1 VELRHYFRL
10 IRKGWP
16 VILAAMVLCTA
27 VGLGVT
33 LASKKIYQANVQ
45 LFVALTPEASSQLA
59 QGNTFVQDRVQ
70 SYLEFSTA
78 PAVTA
83 PVISSLKLPFKQ
95 DKLAGMISADAPQN
109 EVLINLHVQDTDPT
123 RAATIANALAAQY
136 TKYVVATEQTD
147 STGKPIVK
155 LTVIHPATVPGSP
168 IKPNKTIN
176 LGLGVLLGLLA
187 GVVIV
192 VLRDVMDNTVKGPRD
207 FEDLNVPV
215 LGHVPF
221 DKRVAKTPIAFRGDP
236 HGPRSEAYR
245 QLRTNLQFVDVDN
258 PPRVIAVTSA
268 LPGEG
273 KTTTAINLA
282 AALAE
287 AGNRVCLVETD
298 LRRPTLA
305 RNLGLVGDV
314 GFTTVL
320 IGKTPVESVL
330 QNAGRNLAVLTSG
343 PLPPNPSELLLSE
356 QAKALIASIA
366 EQVDFVILDTPPL
379 LPVADGAEMAI
390 VADATVLVHRA
401 GKTTHDQVQRAVQV
415 LAKVDRHPV
424 GAILNMVTRSGARYG
439 GYEYGYYYIDYAAQT
454 PKLKKG
460 EKKGGDGG
468 GGGGGKD
475 RLTRKERRA
484 AKRAAKRAQTPVAPL
499 PETAAEDVPPAAT
512 VPEPVP
518 AGAPSS
524 KPAASAEET
533 RRAQFA
539 SALSA
544 PAPMATA
551 TAARPTEPPRP
562 SSPALDEA
570 VTTTLPRASGEARPV
585 VPVGIDEDLLAEDVD
600 DIALADRAGDP
611 DSGAR
616 FARQAT
622 YPNGLRAPAGVER
635 SNGSPAG
642 SETATAP
649 HAVLGESVSGIPGSH
664 APQPDSDATPGIGDL
679 DERPA
684 RS

>member
-83 PVISSLKLPFKQ
+83 PVISTLKLPFKQ

-155 LTVIHPATVPGSP
+155 LTVIHPATVPSSP

-454 PKLKKG
+454 PKVKKG
-460 EKKGGDGG
+460 EKKGGGDR
-468 GGGGGKD
+468 GKD
-475 RLTRKERRA
+475 RPTRKERRA
-484 AKRAAKRAQTPVAPL
+484 AKRAVKRAEAPVAPL
-499 PETAAEDVPPAAT
+499 PDTAVEDLAPAAT

-518 AGAPSS
+518 AGAPPSE
-524 KPAASAEET
+524 PALSAEES

-544 PAPMATA
+544 AAPVATA
-551 TAARPTEPPRP
+551 TAARPTEPRHP
-562 SSPALDEA
+562 SSAAPDEA
-570 VTTTLPRASGEARPV
+570 VTTTLPRTIGEARSV
-585 VPVGIDEDLLAEDVD
+585 VPVGIDEDLLAGDVD
-600 DIALADRAGDP
+600 DLALSDRAGDP
-611 DSGAR
+611 DSAAR
-616 FARQAT
+616 LARQAT
-622 YPNGLRAPAGVER
+622 YPNGLRAPAVER
-635 SNGSPAG
+635 SNGSAAG

-649 HAVLGESVSGIPGSH
+649 HAVLGESVSGIAGSH
-664 APQPDSDATPGIGDL
+664 APQPDSEATPGTGDL

>member
-27 VGLGVT
+27 VGLAVT
-33 LASKKIYQANVQ
+33 VASKKIYQANVQ
-45 LFVALTPEASSQLA
+45 VFVGLA
-59 QGNTFVQDRVQ
+59 PSTDATQISQGNSFVTDRVQ
-70 SYLEFSTA
+70 SYIKISNA
-78 PAVTA
+78 PAVVE
-83 PVISSLKLPFKQ
+83 PVIASLKLPFDEQ
-95 DKLAGMISADAPQN
+95 KLADMITADAPQN
-109 EVLINLHVQDTDPT
+109 TNLINLHVQDTNPT
-123 RAATIANALAAQY
+123 RAATVANAVAGQFS
-136 TKYVVATEQTD
+136 KVVPLIEQTD

-168 IKPNKTIN
+168 IKPSKTIN

-187 GVVIV
+187 GIVIV

-221 DKRVAKTPIAFRGDP
+221 DKRVTKTPIAFRGDP

-305 RNLGLVGDV
+305 RSLGLVGDV

-343 PLPPNPSELLLSE
+343 PLPPNPSELLLSD
-356 QAKALIASIA
+356 QARALIATIA

-390 VADATVLVHRA
+390 IADATVLVHRA

-415 LAKVDRHPV
+415 LAKVDRRPV

-454 PKLKKG
+454 PKPKKG
-460 EKKGGDGG
+460 DRKVEKKAAAER
-468 GGGGGKD
+468 D
-475 RLTRKERRA
+475 RTTAKERRA
-484 AKRAAKRAQTPVAPL
+484 AKRAAKRGQAPAAPL
-499 PETAAEDVPPAAT
+499 PETPEADLPAAT
-512 VPEPVP
+512 DPELVPSGSLP
-518 AGAPSS
+518 AES
-524 KPAASAEET
+524 AASAEES

-539 SALSA
+539 SALASPAQSA
-544 PAPMATA
+544 SASAFRPA
-551 TAARPTEPPRP
+551 EQPRR
-562 SSPALDEA
+562 SSPAREEA
-570 VTTTLPRASGEARPV
+570 VTTTLPRTIDETGPV
-585 VPVGIDEDLLAEDVD
+585 GPVGIDEDALGDVD
-600 DIALADRAGDP
+600 DIALPPRTENADPAAHLAHQP
-611 DSGAR
+611 
-616 FARQAT
+616 T
-622 YPNGLRAPAGVER
+622 YPNGLRAPASVER
-635 SNGSPAG
+635 SNGSPA
-642 SETATAP
+642 ATEDP
-649 HAVLGESVSGIPGSH
+649 
-664 APQPDSDATPGIGDL
+664 TPGPSTD
-679 DERPA
+679 
-684 RS
+684 

>member
-27 VGLGVT
+27 VGLAVT
-33 LASKKIYQANVQ
+33 VASKKIYQANVQ
-45 LFVALTPEASSQLA
+45 VFVGLA
-59 QGNTFVQDRVQ
+59 PSTDATQISQGNSFVTDRVQ
-70 SYLEFSTA
+70 SYIKISNA
-78 PAVTA
+78 PAVVE
-83 PVISSLKLPFKQ
+83 PVIASLKLPFDEQ
-95 DKLAGMISADAPQN
+95 KLADMITADAPQN
-109 EVLINLHVQDTDPT
+109 TNLINLHVQDTNPT
-123 RAATIANALAAQY
+123 RAATVANALAGQFS
-136 TKYVVATEQTD
+136 KVVPLIEQTD
-147 STGKPIVK
+147 TTGKPIVK

-168 IKPNKTIN
+168 IKPSKTIN

-187 GVVIV
+187 GIVIV

-343 PLPPNPSELLLSE
+343 PLPPNPSELLLSD
-356 QAKALIASIA
+356 QARALIATIA

-390 VADATVLVHRA
+390 IADATVLVHRA

-415 LAKVDRHPV
+415 LAKVDRRPV

-454 PKLKKG
+454 PKPKKSD
-460 EKKGGDGG
+460 KKAD
-468 GGGGGKD
+468 KD
-475 RLTRKERRA
+475 RPTAKERRA
-484 AKRAAKRAQTPVAPL
+484 AKRAAKRGQAPAAPL
-499 PETAAEDVPPAAT
+499 PEPAGADLPAAT
-512 VPEPVP
+512 GSEPVLAGSLP
-518 AGAPSS
+518 AES
-524 KPAASAEET
+524 AASAEES

-539 SALSA
+539 SALAS
-544 PAPMATA
+544 PAQTATA
-551 TAARPTEPPRP
+551 TAVRPAEPARRSPPARE
-562 SSPALDEA
+562 DA
-570 VTTTLPRASGEARPV
+570 VTTTLPRAIVETGPV
-585 VPVGIDEDLLAEDVD
+585 GPVGIDEDALGDVD
-600 DIALADRAGDP
+600 DIALPDRTEDADPA
-611 DSGAR
+611 AHL
-616 FARQAT
+616 ARQAT
-622 YPNGLRAPAGVER
+622 YPNGLRAPASVER
-635 SNGSPAG
+635 SNGSPA
-642 SETATAP
+642 
-649 HAVLGESVSGIPGSH
+649 VSDEPTPSTSTD
-664 APQPDSDATPGIGDL
+664 QP
-679 DERPA
+679 PA
-684 RS
+684 RP

>member
-1 VELRHYFRL
+1 MELRHYFRL

-27 VGLGVT
+27 LGLGVT

-70 SYLEFSTA
+70 SYLEFATA

-83 PVISSLKLPFKQ
+83 PVISSLKLPLKQ

-123 RAATIANALAAQY
+123 RAATVANALAAQY
-136 TKYVVATEQTD
+136 AKYVVATEQTD

-155 LTVIHPATVPGSP
+155 LTVIHPATVPGAP
-168 IKPNKTIN
+168 IKPDKTIN

-245 QLRTNLQFVDVDN
+245 QLRTNLQFIDVDN

-305 RNLGLVGDV
+305 RSLGLVGDV

-439 GYEYGYYYIDYAAQT
+439 GYEYGYYYVDYAAQT
-454 PKLKKG
+454 PKVKKADKKG
-460 EKKGGDGG
+460 D
-468 GGGGGKD
+468 KD
-475 RLTRKERRA
+475 RPSAKERRA
-484 AKRAAKRAQTPVAPL
+484 AKRAAKRAQAPVPPM
-499 PETAAEDVPPAAT
+499 PETAVDDLPPAASA
-512 VPEPVP
+512 PEPVP
-518 AGAPSS
+518 AGTAPSE
-524 KPAASAEET
+524 AALSAEES

-539 SALSA
+539 SAFATSA
-544 PAPMATA
+544 PAPAGTA
-551 TAARPTEPPRP
+551 TARAAEPPDRP
-562 SSPALDEA
+562 SPAGDEW
-570 VTTTLPRASGEARPV
+570 VITTLPRTIDETRPV
-585 VPVGIDEDLLAEDVD
+585 GPVGIDEDALAGEVD
-600 DIALADRAGDP
+600 DIGLVEQTHDPEAADQ
-611 DSGAR
+611 

-622 YPNGLRAPAGVER
+622 YPNGLRQPAGVDR
-635 SNGSPAG
+635 SNGSAAVPEAV
-642 SETATAP
+642 AAP
-649 HAVLGESVSGIPGSH
+649 HTVVGESSSGIQGSY
-664 APQPDSDATPGIGDL
+664 APQLDSDPTPRTGGDI
-679 DERPA
+679 DEPPA
-684 RS
+684 RP

>member
-1 VELRHYFRL
+1 
-10 IRKGWP
+10 
-16 VILAAMVLCTA
+16 M
-27 VGLGVT
+27 
-33 LASKKIYQANVQ
+33 
-45 LFVALTPEASSQLA
+45 
-59 QGNTFVQDRVQ
+59 
-70 SYLEFSTA
+70 
-78 PAVTA
+78 
-83 PVISSLKLPFKQ
+83 
-95 DKLAGMISADAPQN
+95 
-109 EVLINLHVQDTDPT
+109 
-123 RAATIANALAAQY
+123 
-136 TKYVVATEQTD
+136 
-147 STGKPIVK
+147 
-155 LTVIHPATVPGSP
+155 
-168 IKPNKTIN
+168 
-176 LGLGVLLGLLA
+176 
-187 GVVIV
+187 IV

-245 QLRTNLQFVDVDN
+245 QLRTNLQFIDVDN

-305 RNLGLVGDV
+305 RSLGLVGDV

-390 VADATVLVHRA
+390 IADATVLVHRA

-415 LAKVDRHPV
+415 LAKVDRRPV

-439 GYEYGYYYIDYAAQT
+439 GYEYGYYYVDYAAQT
-454 PKLKKG
+454 PKVKKADR
-460 EKKGGDGG
+460 KGD
-468 GGGGGKD
+468 KD
-475 RLTRKERRA
+475 RPSAKERRA
-484 AKRAAKRAQTPVAPL
+484 AKRAAKRAQAPVPPM
-499 PETAAEDVPPAAT
+499 PETAVDDLPPAASA
-512 VPEPVP
+512 PEPVP
-518 AGAPSS
+518 AGTAPSE
-524 KPAASAEET
+524 AALSAEES

-539 SALSA
+539 SAF
-544 PAPMATA
+544 AT
-551 TAARPTEPPRP
+551 
-562 SSPALDEA
+562 
-570 VTTTLPRASGEARPV
+570 SGP
-585 VPVGIDEDLLAEDVD
+585 
-600 DIALADRAGDP
+600 
-611 DSGAR
+611 
-616 FARQAT
+616 
-622 YPNGLRAPAGVER
+622 APAGQPRPGQR
-635 SNGSPAG
+635 SRPIARRPR
-642 SETATAP
+642 AT
-649 HAVLGESVSGIPGSH
+649 SG
-664 APQPDSDATPGIGDL
+664 
-679 DERPA
+679 
-684 RS
+684 

>member
-1 VELRHYFRL
+1 MELRHYFRL

-70 SYLEFSTA
+70 SYLEFATA

-123 RAATIANALAAQY
+123 RAATIANSLAAQY

-155 LTVIHPATVPGSP
+155 LSVIHPATVPGAP

-176 LGLGVLLGLLA
+176 LGLGILLGLLA

-221 DKRVAKTPIAFRGDP
+221 DKRVPKSPIAFRGDP

-245 QLRTNLQFVDVDN
+245 QLRTNLQFIDVDN

-305 RNLGLVGDV
+305 RSLGLVGDV

-439 GYEYGYYYIDYAAQT
+439 GYEYGYYYVDYAAQV

-460 EKKGGDGG
+460 DKKGGGD
-468 GGGGGKD
+468 KD
-475 RLTRKERRA
+475 QPTAKETRA
-484 AKRAAKRAQTPVAPL
+484 AKRAAKRAQAPVPPLPKTAVDDLPPVASP
-499 PETAAEDVPPAAT
+499 
-512 VPEPVP
+512 PEPVP
-518 AGAPSS
+518 AGAVSS
-524 KPAASAEET
+524 EPTASAEEARQT
-533 RRAQFA
+533 QFA
-539 SALSA
+539 SAFTTAA
-544 PAPMATA
+544 PPAA
-551 TAARPTEPPRP
+551 TAASGATAAGRP
-562 SSPALDEA
+562 SPVREEA
-570 VTTTLPRASGEARPV
+570 VTATLPRAIDETRPV
-585 VPVGIDEDLLAEDVD
+585 GPVGIDEDALPGEVD
-600 DIALADRAGDP
+600 DIALADRADDA
-611 DSGAR
+611 DSTDQ

-622 YPNGLRAPAGVER
+622 YPNGLRQPAGAEHP
-635 SNGSPAG
+635 NGSPTV
-642 SETATAP
+642 SQTATAP
-649 HAVLGESVSGIPGSH
+649 HAVLGESSSGIQGSH
-664 APQPDSDATPGIGDL
+664 PPQLDSDHAPRSSGDV
-679 DERPA
+679 EEPTA